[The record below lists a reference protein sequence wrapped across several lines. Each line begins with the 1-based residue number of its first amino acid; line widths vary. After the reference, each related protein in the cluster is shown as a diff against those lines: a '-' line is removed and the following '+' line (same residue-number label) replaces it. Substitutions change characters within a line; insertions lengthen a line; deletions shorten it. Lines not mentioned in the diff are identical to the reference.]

1 MMARS
6 PLTVRFFLGVLLVLS
21 LIPLQ
26 ATQDSR
32 SLHGVVIGRDGKSV
46 DGAVVKLKNIVT
58 LQIRSFITKG
68 DGSYRFYGLN
78 PDIEYEVWA
87 TYRDAASDTKTLS
100 KFNSEKEPVINLALK

>member
-1 MMARS
+1 MVGRS
-6 PLTVRFFLGVLLVLS
+6 TLMLPFVLGVLLGLS
-21 LIPLQ
+21 PIRLQ
-26 ATQDSR
+26 ATEDLR

-87 TYRDAASDTKTLS
+87 TYQGAASDTKTLS
-100 KFNSEKEPVINLALK
+100 KFNSEKEPVIDLVLK